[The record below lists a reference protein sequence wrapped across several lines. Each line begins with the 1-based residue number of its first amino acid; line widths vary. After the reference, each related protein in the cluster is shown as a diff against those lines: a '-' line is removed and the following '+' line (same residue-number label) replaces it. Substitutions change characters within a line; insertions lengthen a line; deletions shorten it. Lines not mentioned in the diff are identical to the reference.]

1 MFHRIHFTALKQYTL
16 VHRGVCTS
24 TPIRGE
30 WALLLLHCCGIWRT
44 HVATSV
50 MSHKTCTRD
59 QRDMFQPVWFNAETG
74 NSFTLHTQL

>member
-30 WALLLLHCCGIWRT
+30 RALLLLHCCGIW
-44 HVATSV
+44 HTSNFSDV
-50 MSHKTCTRD
+50 T
-59 QRDMFQPVWFNAETG
+59 QDM
-74 NSFTLHTQL
+74 HT